1 MKISPKIPLPSY
13 QNLISKSTEP
23 LPPDKIYPYALRLL
37 TGQDYTVARIRQK
50 LAARQISGQD
60 IEETVLRLQREGWLD
75 DHRFAARFAESALS
89 SGRYYG
95 VRLRLEMRRR
105 GFADDVVNE
114 TLAPLLAES
123 DELSEVR
130 SAAERRSPGF
140 SYAAASDRDKRRMIG
155 FLQRRGFGFSAILWA
170 LRAESDS

>member
-1 MKISPKIPLPSY
+1 MKISSKILLPSCP
-13 QNLISKSTEP
+13 NLILKSTEP
-23 LPPDKIYPYALRLL
+23 LLPDKIYPYALRLL

-50 LAARQISGQD
+50 LAMRQVAGQD
-60 IEETVLRLQREGWLD
+60 IEETILRLQREGWLD

-105 GFADDVVNE
+105 GFTADVVNE

-140 SYAAASDRDKRRMIG
+140 SYSAASDRDKRRMIG
-155 FLQRRGFGFSAILWA
+155 FLQRRGFGFSAILRA
-170 LRAESDS
+170 LRAEE